1 NEKLMIKD
9 DYECTTFMVLAHN
22 YGYYCD
28 DNSKNA
34 VFYMVENS
42 ETPLFN
48 PFFFL
53 NDACWERISDVWV
66 YFELLMANNHSVT
79 ESDFHEI
86 EIAYYLDHVNYK
98 NETGKTILMYAC
110 QFGYSESVE
119 RIIKGLADVN
129 LTDNQRKTALMY
141 ACEYGDLGTIKLL
154 L

>member
-1 NEKLMIKD
+1 
-9 DYECTTFMVLAHN
+9 
-22 YGYYCD
+22 
-28 DNSKNA
+28 
-34 VFYMVENS
+34 
-42 ETPLFN
+42 
-48 PFFFL
+48 
-53 NDACWERISDVWV
+53 
-66 YFELLMANNHSVT
+66 
-79 ESDFHEI
+79 EI

-154 L
+154 LDKGAMVEKKDTKGKTALDYCIDKDSKKLISKELKKAQR